1 LVSYDR
7 EFLQDWL
14 ESPQTSIYYSLQVM
28 PDMQRKD
35 DAYAALDDDFKSV
48 FGLDD
53 SEPFEESIAS
63 NVDANFCSRCA
74 E

>member
-1 LVSYDR
+1 
-7 EFLQDWL
+7 
-14 ESPQTSIYYSLQVM
+14 
-28 PDMQRKD
+28 MQRKD

-53 SEPFEESIAS
+53 SEPLKEPTAS

>member
-1 LVSYDR
+1 MVTYDR
-7 EFLQDWL
+7 EFLQNWL
-14 ESPQTSIYYSLQVM
+14 ESPQTSIYYPPQVM

-53 SEPFEESIAS
+53 SEPLEEPTVS
-63 NVDANFCSRCA
+63 NIDANFCSRCA